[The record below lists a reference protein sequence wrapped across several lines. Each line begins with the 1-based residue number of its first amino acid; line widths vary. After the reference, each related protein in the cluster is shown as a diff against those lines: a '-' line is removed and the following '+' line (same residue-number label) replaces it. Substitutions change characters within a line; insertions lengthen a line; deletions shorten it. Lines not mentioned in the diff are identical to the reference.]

1 MHIYFSGIGGVG
13 LGPLAEIALDAGY
26 TVSGSDAHESPMT
39 RKLQDRGVNVKIGQT
54 IEHIARVDAE
64 SHIDWVVHTS
74 ALPKKHPEIEFAKS
88 RGIRTSRRDELL
100 AEIIKAK
107 DLKLI
112 AIAGT
117 HGKTTATGML
127 VWLFKQFHI
136 PVSYSIGTT
145 INFGPSG
152 QYEPESQYFVYECDE
167 FDRNFLEFDPYLS
180 VITSLDYDHPEIY
193 PTQTSYN
200 DAFRQFIRQSHS
212 TLMWQ
217 HDADKLGPLQNV
229 HTVDA
234 RSEPYNEL
242 KLAGEHNRQNGWLV
256 SKVMVDILER
266 PTSLPWVQEKLAS
279 FPGTHRRFEK
289 LADNLYSDYG
299 HHPVEIRATL
309 QMAKEINPNI
319 TLVYQ
324 PHHNVRQYDIK
335 DDYGDCM
342 IDAKKIYWLPTYLT
356 REDPA
361 LPILSPERLIQ
372 SLANREA
379 VTISDLNA
387 ALWQHIQHERANG
400 NLVLCMGAGSIDN
413 WVRNSLENSQ

>member
-26 TVSGSDAHESPMT
+26 RVSGSDAHESPMT

-54 IEHIARVDAE
+54 IKHISRVNAE
-64 SHIDWVVHTS
+64 NPIDWVVHTS
-74 ALPKKHPEIEFAKS
+74 ALPQKHRELLFALDHN
-88 RGIRTSRRDELL
+88 IRTSKRDELL
-100 AEIIKAK
+100 AEIIKEK
-107 DLKLI
+107 NLKLI

-117 HGKTTATGML
+117 HGKTTTTGML

-145 INFGPSG
+145 ISYGPSG
-152 QYEPESQYFVYECDE
+152 KYEPESKYFVYECDE

-180 VITSLDYDHPEIY
+180 IITSLGYDHPEIY
-193 PTQTSYN
+193 PTEASYN
-200 DAFRQFIRQSHS
+200 DAFRQFIRQSQH

-217 HDADKLGPLQNV
+217 HDADKLGSPPGVQTL
-229 HTVDA
+229 DA
-234 RSEPYNEL
+234 TTEPYNAL

-256 SKVMVDILER
+256 CKAMVDILER
-266 PTSLPWVQEKLAS
+266 PTSLPWVEEKLAS

-289 LADNLYSDYG
+289 LTDNLYSDYG

-319 TLVYQ
+319 ALVYQ
-324 PHHNVRQYDIK
+324 PHHNVRQHEIK
-335 DDYGDCM
+335 DEYGACM
-342 IDAKKIYWLPTYLT
+342 KDAKKIYWLPTYLT
-356 REDPA
+356 REDPT
-361 LPILSPERLIQ
+361 LPILPPDRLIQ
-372 SLANREA
+372 SLTNREA
-379 VTISDLNA
+379 VTISDLNDV
-387 ALWQHIQHERANG
+387 LWSHIQHERENG

-413 WVRNSLENSQ
+413 WVRDKLAGS